1 MKLLKIFCITVFT
14 LFGVFTF
21 FTVRSE
27 SKNYSEN
34 VSLGSNLLSNSSAKK
49 DFANNC
55 ARCHGIDGS
64 GDTELG
70 RLYDTPDMTDK
81 NWQKA
86 RSNKRML
93 NSIKS
98 GRGSMPSFGK
108 KLTSTQINS
117 LISYIRSL
125 RK

>member
-1 MKLLKIFCITVFT
+1 MRLIKLFCIALFT
-14 LFGVFTF
+14 FIGIFTF
-21 FTVRSE
+21 FSVRSE

-34 VSLGSNLLSNSSAKK
+34 VTLGSNWNFNSSAKK

-55 ARCHGIDGS
+55 ARCHGMDGR
-64 GDTELG
+64 GQTELG
-70 RLYDTPDMTDK
+70 KLYSTPDMTNR

-86 RSNKRML
+86 RSGKRMF
-93 NSIKS
+93 NSIKN
-98 GRGSMPSFGK
+98 GQGSMPAFGK
-108 KLTSTQINS
+108 KLSAAQING